1 MKNLNYSRHNN
12 KYNFSNA
19 IFYIIALT
27 GPLSTTFL
35 DKYNLIFTIAIVSLG
50 FVLRFRLPM
59 QFQLDNISK
68 FFIFSYSCLVLIGTL
83 SLFISSFVITDSNV
97 IINTISRTVT
107 LLLGISLVFLVSD
120 WTSRASVENLQ
131 VFIKCSFYITT
142 LFLFFAVYQYFAF
155 YLNLPFIET
164 RSYAYG
170 VEYSMR
176 ESLGLR
182 LTSISREPNF
192 YSPIIFEGVCLAFL
206 SLRRS
211 LFVIFFVLSGFVLV
225 KTLST
230 GAYLHSVLL
239 LCACIVFG
247 RFDKKYKI
255 MVLLFL
261 IAFLMIALFYYSESN
276 VINYFINK
284 LSAETSGDS
293 YRSLVL
299 SWIASAFFDSNIV
312 KMTLGNGTSSL
323 MYFSDLSNVNVIDS
337 AVFSISNNLILD
349 FAWDYG
355 LVGIFVFLL
364 FILITFKEV
373 YFYSGVNKVSLV
385 CLFMFLSFCI
395 TCLYRSE
402 YTTTHFYWVLCNI
415 VVLNKLGHRLSKG

>member
-1 MKNLNYSRHNN
+1 MKSLNYSRTNN
-12 KYNFSNA
+12 NYKFNNI

-35 DKYNLIFTIAIVSLG
+35 DKYNLIFTIIIVSLG
-50 FVLRFRLPM
+50 FVLRFRVPM
-59 QFQLDNISK
+59 PFQVDNISK
-68 FFIFSYSCLVLIGTL
+68 LFICSYSCLVLIGTL
-83 SLFISSFVITDSNV
+83 SLFISSLVITDSNAL
-97 IINTISRTVT
+97 INTISRTVT
-107 LLLGISLVFLVSD
+107 LLLGISLVLLVSD
-120 WTSRASVENLQ
+120 WTSRTSIDNLQ
-131 VFIKCSFYITT
+131 IFIKCSFYITT
-142 LFLFFAVYQYFAF
+142 LFLFFAVYQYVAF
-155 YLNLPFIET
+155 NFNLPFIET

-192 YSPIIFEGVCLAFL
+192 YSPIIFEGVFLAFIY
-206 SLRRS
+206 LRRS
-211 LFVIFFVLSGFVLV
+211 LFVVFLVISGFVIV

-230 GAYLHSVLL
+230 GAYLHSMLL
-239 LCACIVFG
+239 LCACMVFG

-255 MVLLFL
+255 MVSLSLIVFLL
-261 IAFLMIALFYYSESN
+261 IALFYYSESN
-276 VINYFINK
+276 VINYFLNK

-299 SWIASAFFDSNIV
+299 SWIASAFFDSNII
-312 KMTLGNGTSSL
+312 KMIFGNGTNSL
-323 MYFSDLSNVNVIDS
+323 MYFSELSNVNVIDS

-355 LVGIFVFLL
+355 IIGIFVFLL
-364 FILITFKEV
+364 FVLIAFKEV
-373 YFYSGVNKVSLV
+373 YFSSGRNQVTLA
-385 CLFMFLSFCI
+385 CLFIFLSFCI

-415 VVLNKLGHRLSKG
+415 IVLNNLGRRLSKR